1 MKQIT
6 ADTFYNV
13 LANAF
18 HVPTELTTRPQ
29 AKPFVMF
36 TDGGRVTVAKPGGK
50 RRSIT
55 PKEARAFFER
65 YPSTG
70 STTASHYREAGF
82 NASYLLAALKHVQN
96 AA

>member
-6 ADTFYNV
+6 ADTFYHA

-18 HVPTELTTRPQ
+18 HVPTDLTTGPQ

-36 TDGGRVTVAKPGGK
+36 TDGGRVTVAKPDGK

-65 YPSTG
+65 YQATG
-70 STTASHYREAGF
+70 SPTASHYREAGF
-82 NASYLLAALKHVQN
+82 NASYLLAALKHIQN

>member
-6 ADTFYNV
+6 ADNFHSV
-13 LANAF
+13 LVNAF
-18 HVPTELTTRPQ
+18 HVPTDLTTGPQ

-36 TDGGRVTVAKPGGK
+36 TDGGRVKVAKPDGK

-55 PKEARAFFER
+55 PKEAHAFFKC
-65 YPSTG
+65 YQATG

-82 NASYLLAALKHVQN
+82 NASYLLAALNYIQN

>member
-6 ADTFYNV
+6 ADTFYNA

-18 HVPTELTTRPQ
+18 HVPTDLTTGAQ

-36 TDGGRVTVAKPGGK
+36 TDKGRVRVAKPGGK
-50 RRSIT
+50 RRSIS
-55 PKEARAFFER
+55 PKEAREFFEI
-65 YPSTG
+65 YQATG
-70 STTASHYREAGF
+70 STATTPYSKSY
-82 NASYLLAALKHVQN
+82 NASYLLAALKHIQN